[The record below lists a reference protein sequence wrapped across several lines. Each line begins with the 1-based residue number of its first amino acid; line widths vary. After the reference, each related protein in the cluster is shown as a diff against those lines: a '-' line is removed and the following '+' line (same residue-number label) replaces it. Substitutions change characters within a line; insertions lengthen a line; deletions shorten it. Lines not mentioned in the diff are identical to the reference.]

1 MHQEVEGPQNL
12 TIGMANSLSGN
23 QFLGLWEGLEEFST
37 VYMPA
42 RNYSTRTRE
51 EYRRDLEDLIRFL
64 ENRGIQSW
72 SVVGLRDLQHYL
84 AELDRRRLKP
94 SSRNRKTYA
103 IKTFFKYLH
112 QAGHLKDD
120 PARAL
125 IPPTVPRKER
135 RFLNEQEYQALLAQV
150 TNIRD
155 RAILELFLQTGI
167 RLSELAGLTLH
178 DVELPRRITRD
189 PESVGLLRVRRKGA
203 KEVVLPL
210 NWKACEALAAWLK
223 ERKGMVG
230 EETGALDAL
239 FVSKFRRPLTPRAIR
254 YLVKKYLKRAG
265 IEDASV
271 HTLRHTM
278 ATHYLARGGD
288 LKSVQEMLGHES
300 LETTQIYVGLAKKVQ
315 RRMVQ
320 ELAL

>member
-1 MHQEVEGPQNL
+1 MRFYGILEEQMSWQYQRDMQQPL
-12 TIGMANSLSGN
+12 GMTSNALSKRGDN
-23 QFLGLWEGLEEFST
+23 YALGLEEGLEEFAT

-64 ENRGIQSW
+64 ENKGIQSW
-72 SVVGLRDLQHYL
+72 TVVGLRDLQHYL

-112 QAGHLKDD
+112 QAGHLRDD

-135 RFLNEQEYQALLAQV
+135 RFLSEQEYQALLAQV

-155 RAILELFLQTGI
+155 RAIIELFLQTGI

-189 PESVGLLRVRRKGA
+189 PENVGLLRVRRKGA

-223 ERKGMVG
+223 ERKGMVS
-230 EETGALDAL
+230 EETGTSEAL
-239 FVSKFRRPLTPRAIR
+239 FISKFRRPLTPRAIR

-265 IEDASV
+265 IE
-271 HTLRHTM
+271 
-278 ATHYLARGGD
+278 GC
-288 LKSVQEMLGHES
+288 
-300 LETTQIYVGLAKKVQ
+300 
-315 RRMVQ
+315 
-320 ELAL
+320 